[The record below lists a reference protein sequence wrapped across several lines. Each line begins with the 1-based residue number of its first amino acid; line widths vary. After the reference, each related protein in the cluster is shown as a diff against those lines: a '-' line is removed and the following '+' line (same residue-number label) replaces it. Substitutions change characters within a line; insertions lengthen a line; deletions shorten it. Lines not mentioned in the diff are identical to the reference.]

1 MAVLGDYVDLIRGK
15 TYKGALV
22 GQPGPALLGLGSI
35 VPGGGFRND
44 FKTYGGECP
53 PDLMLAPGD
62 LFVSLK
68 GATKDGEM
76 IGSIARLPESVPAG
90 RLTQDTVR
98 LVFRERDLPFERYIY
113 WLLRTP
119 AYRAYCAG
127 RATGSAVVALSRADF
142 LSYPVPTLTPERNM
156 IVNVLEAINDKI
168 DSNRRATS
176 LLEALGATIL
186 ESALVMDATGT
197 PEYVLNRRMGDVAA
211 VLETGSRPKGG
222 VAASDTGVI
231 SLGAES
237 IQSAGV
243 IATTAF
249 KRVSEEFV
257 ETMRRGRLQDGDVLV
272 YKDGGRPGNF
282 IPHVSAFGQGFPAAI
297 ATINE
302 HVYRVRA
309 AEGISQGL
317 LYWVLRSPWM
327 DLEMRKRGTGV
338 AIPGLNSTNFRDL
351 PWPALDGDSAR
362 HLNATLEPMLVCMLQ
377 IGGESMRLS
386 GLRDALLPELLSGRI
401 REPETAAVVQ
411 DGTE

>member
-156 IVNVLEAINDKI
+156 IVNVLEAIDDKI
-168 DSNRRATS
+168 ESNRRLVEQAHELLDALAESHGSGLASTPLGSLSSLTRATVDPA
-176 LLEALGATIL
+176 AL
-186 ESALVMDATGT
+186 
-197 PEYVLNRRMGDVAA
+197 GDVAVDHFSLPAFDSSGRPERTPSADIKSNKIGLSGKAILLSRLNPRTNRTWWAVPADGIPAMASTEFA
-211 VLETGSRPKGG
+211 VLT
-222 VAASDTGVI
+222 
-231 SLGAES
+231 AES
-237 IQSAGV
+237 DLDLAGLWLAV
-243 IATTAF
+243 RYPSF
-249 KRVSEEFV
+249 RDELPRRVTGTS
-257 ETMRRGRLQDGDVLV
+257 GSHQ
-272 YKDGGRPGNF
+272 
-282 IPHVSAFGQGFPAAI
+282 
-297 ATINE
+297 
-302 HVYRVRA
+302 RVRPDDLLSIHVPDVRQLAHEVKSA
-309 AEGISQGL
+309 ALNL
-317 LYWVLRSPWM
+317 LQLTRQ
-327 DLEMRKRGTGV
+327 RGEE
-338 AIPGLNSTNFRDL
+338 
-351 PWPALDGDSAR
+351 SAR
-362 HLNATLEPMLVCMLQ
+362 LKE
-377 IGGESMRLS
+377 
-386 GLRDALLPELLSGRI
+386 LRDTFLPELLSGRI
-401 REPETAAVVQ
+401 RVPEAAAVVQ